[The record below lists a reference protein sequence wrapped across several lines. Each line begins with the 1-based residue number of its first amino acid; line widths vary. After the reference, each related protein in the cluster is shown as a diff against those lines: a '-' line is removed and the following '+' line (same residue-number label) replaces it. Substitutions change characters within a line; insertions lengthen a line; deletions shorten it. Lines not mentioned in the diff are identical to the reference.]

1 MNNVTKIVEK
11 KVQPIFEENK
21 EEFKKYS
28 ETPPTLPLGI
38 LEIIRRR
45 VRVVENYRDRI
56 NLIMKSAINLGEVKE
71 VMF

>member
-1 MNNVTKIVEK
+1 MNNETKIVEK
-11 KVQPIFEENK
+11 KIQPILEENK
-21 EEFKKYS
+21 EEAKKYS
-28 ETPPTLPLGI
+28 ETQPTLPLSV

-45 VRVVENYRDRI
+45 VKVVENYRDRI